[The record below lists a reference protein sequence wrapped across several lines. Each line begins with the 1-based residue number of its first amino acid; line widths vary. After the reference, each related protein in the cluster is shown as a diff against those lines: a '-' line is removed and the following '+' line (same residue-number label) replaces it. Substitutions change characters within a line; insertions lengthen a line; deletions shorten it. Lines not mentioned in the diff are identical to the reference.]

1 MEKLY
6 DLWFVNYEQDTSS
19 VCDKGIPES
28 EIDERIRQIQ
38 EFYSVEGY
46 DVVAAPAQM

>member
-6 DLWFVNYEQDTSS
+6 DLWFVNYEHDMSS

-28 EIDERIRQIQ
+28 EIDERIRQMQ
-38 EFYSVEGY
+38 EIYSAEGF
-46 DVVAAPAQM
+46 DIVAAPSQL